1 MRIEGGRKEGG
12 GGAACCWGLWWWLEK
27 PFGCLELLCGSQLFE
42 LKLSTEGGRRRGSPS
57 NILATQSARLSQQKS
72 QRRRRRTWR
81 QSEKERQRRWRR
93 SSSRWGQQLLRA
105 WRIVKVKKGSN
116 LITTRIDTV
125 FWQAIESAIEF
136 IAHPSLSLCLCLPF
150 YAPVSVPFDLFD
162 GASIFLRALTE
173 STKMNSINWLDQ
185 QEKLLAD
192 KCYKCH
198 AHTTPTYLPT
208 SLPHTHTASLPPTF
222 IPYLD
227 IFSSVQHFHWRPPV
241 GRQSRPILSSTLL
254 SLPLYAR
261 LSHTL
266 LFTRSLLDC
275 TWAVCYGQLYN
286 YAALRPAYAFATPTP
301 LCGLWRLVTAALWFL
316 WLLYWNLSQNSSPP
330 TAPFTAY
337 FVLRGGGVR
346 ECSYYCP
353 VISYHLICSATRLS
367 SQICA

>member
-136 IAHPSLSLCLCLPF
+136 IAHPSLSLSVSPLLRPCLCPLWFIWWRF
-150 YAPVSVPFDLFD
+150 YFFARFNRINKNEFNKLIRPTGKTFAWQVLQVPRPQHPYL
-162 GASIFLRALTE
+162 
-173 STKMNSINWLDQ
+173 
-185 QEKLLAD
+185 
-192 KCYKCH
+192 
-198 AHTTPTYLPT
+198 PTYLPP
-208 SLPHTHTASLPPTF
+208 SHTHS
-222 IPYLD
+222 IPAA
-227 IFSSVQHFHWRPPV
+227 HFHSLSWYFLLCSTFSLASASWAPV
-241 GRQSRPILSSTLL
+241 ASHSLLYSTLSP
-254 SLPLYAR
+254 SLCPS
-261 LSHTL
+261 LSHSAIYSLFAWLHLSCL
-266 LFTRSLLDC
+266 LWT
-275 TWAVCYGQLYN
+275 
-286 YAALRPAYAFATPTP
+286 AL
-301 LCGLWRLVTAALWFL
+301 
-316 WLLYWNLSQNSSPP
+316 
-330 TAPFTAY
+330 
-337 FVLRGGGVR
+337 
-346 ECSYYCP
+346 
-353 VISYHLICSATRLS
+353 
-367 SQICA
+367 